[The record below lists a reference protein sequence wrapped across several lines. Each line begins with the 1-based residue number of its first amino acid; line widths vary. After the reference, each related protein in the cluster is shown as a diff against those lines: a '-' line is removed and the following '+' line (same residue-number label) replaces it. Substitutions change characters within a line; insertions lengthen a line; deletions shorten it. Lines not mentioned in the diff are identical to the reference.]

1 MLACVDHHIFTCD
14 PWTLLLIVGSAE
26 GCNNPCLEFF
36 DIERFGYIVDASAWQ
51 KRHFI
56 VDRRL
61 CTYGDYGC
69 LAISDSD
76 RKVPAC
82 WYRRVRPR
90 LEGKPSMDCSLT
102 GSSVHGI
109 LQARLLEWVALPFCR
124 ESSQFRDWT
133 QVSHI
138 AGKFSTS
145 WATKDIKPT
154 KQQADKLSVHM
165 SNLIFV

>member
-1 MLACVDHHIFTCD
+1 MCVKVDQLCLTLWD
-14 PWTLLLIVGSAE
+14 P
-26 GCNNPCLEFF
+26 
-36 DIERFGYIVDASAWQ
+36 
-51 KRHFI
+51 
-56 VDRRL
+56 
-61 CTYGDYGC
+61 
-69 LAISDSD
+69 
-76 RKVPAC
+76 
-82 WYRRVRPR
+82 
-90 LEGKPSMDCSLT
+90 MDCI
-102 GSSVHGI
+102 VHGI